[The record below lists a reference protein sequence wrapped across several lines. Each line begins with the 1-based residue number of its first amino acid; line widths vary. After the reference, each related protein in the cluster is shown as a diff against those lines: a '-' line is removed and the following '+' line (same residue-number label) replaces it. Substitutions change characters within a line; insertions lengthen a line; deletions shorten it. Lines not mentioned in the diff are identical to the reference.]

1 MTGDAGPVSR
11 MHLQKQHKAST
22 LAPTKTMAKI
32 HAPAMSKK
40 PQALDEFLTEVSVG
54 AFVSERTVR
63 LSDFVSW
70 TKIIGIKPEINKHH
84 RIGG

>member
-11 MHLQKQHKAST
+11 MHLQKQHRAST
-22 LAPTKTMAKI
+22 HAPTMTIENI
-32 HAPAMSKK
+32 HAPAMSRN
-40 PQALDEFLTEVSVG
+40 PQTLDEFLTEVSVG

-63 LSDFVSW
+63 LSDYVSW